1 LYKLCKAFLLPVV
14 WKKYLT
20 IAEVKALII
29 LALGV
34 MISIVI
40 EHMLTLPESN
50 IDVDLTYFDSLAQPD
65 KRNKPSNEQ
74 TSERNRTPQKRKN
87 SAKQSLKVFDI
98 NYASARDLYG
108 MGLSSEFVRNWFAA
122 KSGKGFV
129 TSMEEFRALQ
139 VCSNSQADQLEPYL
153 DWSRYNRPINRV
165 ESLVMVD
172 LNTADSSMLT
182 QLRGVGKVLASR
194 IVRYR
199 NRLGGFVSEKQ
210 LLEVYGVDSSVFSKN
225 QNRIVC
231 TGEVVKID
239 LNNVTKNGLSSHP
252 YISWSQAKLIVR
264 FREQHGDFKH
274 VQQLYALHGADSTII
289 HRVEPY
295 LEITDD

>member
-1 LYKLCKAFLLPVV
+1 LPVV

-29 LALGV
+29 LSLGI
-34 MISIVI
+34 MISII
-40 EHMLTLPESN
+40 LEHMLPLGESN
-50 IDVDLTYFDSLAQPD
+50 IDVDFTYFDSLAHVD
-65 KRNKPSNEQ
+65 KYNKPSNYQ
-74 TSERNRTPQKRKN
+74 ISGRNRTAQKRKN

-129 TSMEEFRALQ
+129 ASMEEFRALQ
-139 VCSNSQADQLEPYL
+139 VCSQSQADQLVPYL
-153 DWSRYNRPINRV
+153 DWSRYRSPIDRA
-165 ESLVMVD
+165 ETLVKVN
-172 LNTADSSMLT
+172 LNTTDSSMLT

-225 QNRIVC
+225 QNRIGC
-231 TGEVVKID
+231 AGEVVKID
-239 LNNVTKNGLSSHP
+239 LNNVTENRLSSHP

-274 VQQLYALHGADSTII
+274 VQQLYALHGVDSTMI

-295 LEITDD
+295 LEIADD